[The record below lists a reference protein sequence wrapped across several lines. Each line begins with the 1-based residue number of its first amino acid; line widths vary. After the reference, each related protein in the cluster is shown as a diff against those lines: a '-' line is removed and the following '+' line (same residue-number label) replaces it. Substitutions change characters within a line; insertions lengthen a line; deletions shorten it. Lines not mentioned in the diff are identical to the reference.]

1 MKKTVPDKIHLASR
15 SSLPMYRSINSID
28 ILARYAAG
36 RGIDAEKLL
45 AVSGIKPKDLDDP
58 EMFVSPKQEMSVMRR
73 LA

>member
-1 MKKTVPDKIHLASR
+1 
-15 SSLPMYRSINSID
+15 MYRSINSID

-36 RGIDAEKLL
+36 RGIDSEKLL
-45 AVSGIKPKDLDDP
+45 AFSGIKPKSLDDP

>member
-45 AVSGIKPKDLDDP
+45 AVSGIKPKDLRDWRTFCA
-58 EMFVSPKQEMSVMRR
+58 ERGEIRISE
-73 LA
+73 A